1 VLSLKL
7 RDSRKKTKPGG
18 ANFQAQLK

>member
-7 RDSRKKTKPGG
+7 RDSRKKAKPGG
-18 ANFQAQLK
+18 AKFLAQLK